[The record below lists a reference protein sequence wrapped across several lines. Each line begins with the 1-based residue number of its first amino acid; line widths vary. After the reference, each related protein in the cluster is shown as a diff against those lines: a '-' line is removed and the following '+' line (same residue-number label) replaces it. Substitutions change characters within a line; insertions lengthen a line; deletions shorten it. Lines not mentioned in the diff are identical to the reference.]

1 MPTNYMQQAH
11 CWESGWQHK
20 LHRANIEAWCGG
32 EGSGENIY
40 KSGGVEHGKKAIC
53 QWLCMKNAWAKFC
66 SWRVKDWV
74 TSVSVEDFNSLL
86 FTMHWEGPKIF
97 TFVMLRQ

>member
-11 CWESGWQHK
+11 SSDTLLSQECGSK
-20 LHRANIEAWCGG
+20 VKNIVGG
-32 EGSGENIY
+32 KVQVKIFTRV
-40 KSGGVEHGKKAIC
+40 GVWSMEKAIC

-86 FTMHWEGPKIF
+86 FTMHWQGPKIF
-97 TFVMLRQ
+97 TFVMVIQ